1 MAKIV
6 KEALIL
12 FAITLVAG
20 ILLGAVYEV
29 TKEPIAKQNELAKQN
44 AYKAVM
50 SDAEKFEEIKIK
62 RIDADADKDDDK
74 ENNEDTPAYSIELS
88 DEFSADTVT
97 EVVAGIK
104 NNKIIGFVITV
115 VASDGYAGDI
125 KFSVGVS
132 AEGEYLGTS
141 ILSIGET
148 AGLGMRVKTDPKF
161 LAQFNNKKVE
171 KFNLVKDGTGESS
184 DDKVDAI
191 SGSTVTSKAMT
202 GGINAALSVYKDLM
216 ESNVKTVGGVGIE

>member
-20 ILLGAVYEV
+20 ILLGTVYEV

-50 SDAEKFEEIKIK
+50 
-62 RIDADADKDDDK
+62 ADADTFEEVEGTDK
-74 ENNEDTPAYSIELS
+74 YTAVDSTFLS

-104 NNKIIGFVITV
+104 DNKIIGFVITV

-125 KFSVGVS
+125 KFSVGIS
-132 AEGEYLGTS
+132 TEGEYLGTS

-184 DDKVDAI
+184 DDKIDAI

-216 ESNVKTVGGVGIE
+216 ASNVKTVGGVGIE

>member
-20 ILLGAVYEV
+20 ILLGTVYEV

-50 SDAEKFEEIKIK
+50 
-62 RIDADADKDDDK
+62 ADADTFEEVEGIDK
-74 ENNEDTPAYSIELS
+74 YTAVDSTFLS
-88 DEFSADTVT
+88 DEFSADTIT

-104 NNKIIGFVITV
+104 DNKIIGFIITV

-125 KFSVGVS
+125 KFSVGIS
-132 AEGEYLGTS
+132 TEGEYLGTS

-184 DDKVDAI
+184 DDKIDAI

-202 GGINAALSVYKDLM
+202 GGINAALAVYKDLLA
-216 ESNVKTVGGVGIE
+216 SNVKTVGGVGIE